1 MKLRKHLRKDDG
13 YVMVYVLIAFTILA
27 LVAGSICAVALNN
40 LKAQKADVARMEAR
54 YAAEGEL
61 QKFVAKVEALTTD
74 SGGVTNGVGLSE
86 TDAKETAE
94 AAFWYEVEKLDGSD
108 PEEPDDPNDVLHV
121 SVPDPTDGSEAK
133 VVTITAKAEKAG
145 YLATIRAEAEL
156 TVQPSYDD
164 NTSTAT
170 CTMSHWQ
177 YTSYDISYEQKE
189 VPQ

>member
-1 MKLRKHLRKDDG
+1 MKHLRKDDG

-61 QKFVAKVEALTTD
+61 QQFVAEVEALTTTRL
-74 SGGVTNGVGLSE
+74 SEETAEVGLDE
-86 TDAKETAE
+86 TDRAKETAE
-94 AAFWYEVEKLDGSD
+94 AAFWDQVFA
-108 PEEPDDPNDVLHV
+108 PENV
-121 SVPDPTDGSEAK
+121 SLLEDIAAGTKKIE
-133 VVTITAKAEKAG
+133 ITAKAEKAG
-145 YLATIRAEAEL
+145 YLATIHAVAEL
-156 TVQPSYDD
+156 TVQTSYNDE
-164 NTSTAT
+164 TSKAT